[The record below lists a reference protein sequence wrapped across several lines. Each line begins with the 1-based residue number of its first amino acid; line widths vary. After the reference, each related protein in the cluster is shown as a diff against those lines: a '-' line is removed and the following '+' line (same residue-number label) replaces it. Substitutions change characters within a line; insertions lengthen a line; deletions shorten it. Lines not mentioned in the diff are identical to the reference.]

1 MHRAATAKTTVPVSG
16 LAAVSGTGPNSL
28 PLIPETPM
36 FGSRQSGN
44 MSGNAMTA
52 LKLNHLRIV
61 LGVLAGLS
69 VLVVFVAAIF

>member
-1 MHRAATAKTTVPVSG
+1 MP
-16 LAAVSGTGPNSL
+16 LARET
-28 PLIPETPM
+28 LI
-36 FGSRQSGN
+36 FGSRQSEY
-44 MSGNAMTA
+44 MPGNAMTG